1 MGYTK
6 ESRSPNT
13 LKRFLKYISLGA
25 LSQMRHYWAVLFG
38 ERFTSGSRKESM
50 EKHPVELTYEEM
62 QGMSLE
68 EIKEMRDKSMK
79 LLEES
84 FKDIEK
90 KKKQERMQVMDAID
104 TVAGTCI
111 GLHKRLEV
119 LEAMVKQLIH
129 EQGYEVEFG
138 KENKIPK
145 EKLN

>member
-1 MGYTK
+1 MGWLIK
-6 ESRSPNT
+6 
-13 LKRFLKYISLGA
+13 LKRVNIPKRFSKFISLGA

-38 ERFTSGSRKESM
+38 ERSIFGFRKESM
-50 EKHPVELTYEEM
+50 KEHPVEITYEEM
-62 QGMSLE
+62 QSMSMEDIRKFRDKSLKQLEKSLE
-68 EIKEMRDKSMK
+68 EVAE
-79 LLEES
+79 
-84 FKDIEK
+84 
-90 KKKQERMQVMDAID
+90 KKKQERIQVMDAID

-138 KENKIPK
+138 KERKIPK

>member
-1 MGYTK
+1 
-6 ESRSPNT
+6 
-13 LKRFLKYISLGA
+13 
-25 LSQMRHYWAVLFG
+25 
-38 ERFTSGSRKESM
+38 M

-138 KENKIPK
+138 KERKIPK

>member
-1 MGYTK
+1 MGWLIK
-6 ESRSPNT
+6 
-13 LKRFLKYISLGA
+13 LKRVNIPRLYSKFISLGA

-38 ERFTSGSRKESM
+38 ERSTSGSRKETM